1 MIHYGARLKLQKHFH
16 SNMLTSNSNLTL
28 FEIYKNITKFKI
40 LQNQNVYTS
49 ATFKYGQ
56 WSDIS

>member
-49 ATFKYGQ
+49 YKFQIWTME
-56 WSDIS
+56 